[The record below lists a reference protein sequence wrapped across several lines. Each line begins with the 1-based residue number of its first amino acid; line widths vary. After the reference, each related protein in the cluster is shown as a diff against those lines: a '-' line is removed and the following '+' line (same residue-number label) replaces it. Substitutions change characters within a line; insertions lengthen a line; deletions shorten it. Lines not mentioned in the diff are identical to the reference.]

1 VTLLVV
7 DVLVV
12 DVRVKVRERTG
23 DAMARDDQQ
32 VIGRTAKES
41 QPRFPA
47 RPRPAGAPNVVV
59 VLLDDTGFAQLGPF
73 GSEIETPT
81 IDRLAAEGLRY
92 NRFHVTALCSPSRAS
107 LLTGRNHHAVGM
119 GFLADLPMGFPGY
132 TARIPRTAAS
142 LARILRDAGYNTM
155 AVGKW
160 HLNPRDD
167 RSASGPFET
176 WPLGQGFERY
186 YGFLHGDANHWTPT
200 LVADNHY
207 VDPPRRPEEGYH
219 LTEDLVDTAI
229 RMVVDQKH
237 ATPDKPFFLYLAP
250 GAMHAPHHVRP
261 EWSDRYR
268 GRFDD
273 GWDRGRDRVF
283 ARQLSSGVVPAG
295 TVLPP
300 RPSWVQAWDELSAPE
315 QQLFARFQEVF
326 AGFLTHFDHE
336 LGRLVA
342 SLEQLG
348 VLDDTIVMLTSDNGA
363 SAEGGRVGSINEHRF
378 AFGSEDDLAENLA
391 AIDDIG
397 GYRTYNHY
405 PWGWAWAGNA
415 PFRLWK
421 RYTWLGGTRTPL
433 IVRWPG
439 EVADPGGVR
448 GQLCHIIDLF
458 PTILDA
464 CGVAIPEVVD
474 GITQQPVDG
483 RSLRASFADPSA
495 AEVRTT
501 QYFEMLGSRSIIHDG
516 WKATTDHV
524 SQGVIDE
531 QLIPGSR
538 SLDDD
543 RWNLFR
549 MDDDFAEATDLADV
563 HPDIVAALDA
573 VWWAEAERNHVLPI
587 EDSLISRLH
596 ALVPPLW
603 PTPARLVL
611 RPGAS
616 PLADEAVPSLAAGSL
631 LVAEVDVPAG
641 GGEGV
646 LCAMGDWTNG
656 WALVVLDG
664 RPTFLLNLASTGY
677 EIAAVDRLREGRHR
691 VGFRYRPD
699 GTGGGVGTVLVDDV
713 EVARAEL
720 PQGMGASGLQ
730 IGGGGLRLGHDA
742 GFPVSESYTPPFPWT
757 GVLHHLA
764 FDSARPSRDQHLA
777 EAEEL
782 LRRE

>member
-1 VTLLVV
+1 VGADVTEAVGATV
-7 DVLVV
+7 A
-12 DVRVKVRERTG
+12 RS
-23 DAMARDDQQ
+23 ARDS
-32 VIGRTAKES
+32 V
-41 QPRFPA
+41 PHFPA

-73 GSEIETPT
+73 GSDIETPT

-132 TARIPRTAAS
+132 TARIPKSAAS

-167 RSASGPFET
+167 RSAAGPYET

-207 VDPPRRPEEGYH
+207 VDPPRTPTEGYH
-219 LTEDLVDTAI
+219 LTEDLVDVSL
-229 RMVVDQKH
+229 RFVVDQKH
-237 ATPDKPFFLYLAP
+237 AAPEKPFFLYLAP
-250 GAMHAPHHVRP
+250 GAMHAPHHVAP

-273 GWDRGRDRVF
+273 GWDAWRDRAF
-283 ARQLSSGVVPAG
+283 ARQLASGVVPAG

-300 RPSWVQAWDELSAPE
+300 RPSWVQGWDELTGE
-315 QQLFARFQEVF
+315 ERRLFARFQEVF
-326 AGFLTHFDHE
+326 AGFMTHTDHQ
-336 LGRLVA
+336 LGRLVDG
-342 SLEQLG
+342 LEQLG
-348 VLDDTIVMLTSDNGA
+348 ALDDTIIMLMSDNGA

-378 AFGSEDDLAENLA
+378 AFGAEDDLQENLA
-391 AIDDIG
+391 AIDELG
-397 GYRTYNHY
+397 GHRSYNHY

-433 IVRWPG
+433 VVRWPR
-439 EVADPGGVR
+439 EVADPGAVR
-448 GQLCHIIDLF
+448 SHVCHIVDLF
-458 PTILDA
+458 PTVLDA
-464 CGVAIPEVVD
+464 CGVTAPDVVD
-474 GITQQPVDG
+474 GVVQQPIDG
-483 RSLRASFADPSA
+483 RSLRATFADPA
-495 AEVRTT
+495 APAVRTT

-531 QLIPGSR
+531 QLLDGSR
-538 SLDDD
+538 DLDDD
-543 RWNLFR
+543 RWCLFR
-549 MDDDFAEATDLADV
+549 MDDDFAEATDLAAS
-563 HPDIVAALDA
+563 HPEVVAALEA
-573 VWWAEAERNHVLPI
+573 KWWEEAERNDVLPI

-603 PTPARLVL
+603 PVPPRLVL
-611 RPGAS
+611 HPGAG
-616 PLADEAVPSLAAGSL
+616 PVADEVVPSLAAGSL
-631 LVAEVDVPAG
+631 LVAEVDAPHG

-664 RPTFLLNLASTGY
+664 RPTFLLNLASTGFRVSSDARL
-677 EIAAVDRLREGRHR
+677 AAGRHH

-699 GTGGGVGTVLVDDV
+699 GSGGGTGVLLVDDL
-713 EVARAEL
+713 EVARAAF
-720 PQGMGASGLQ
+720 PRGMGASGLQ

-742 GFPVSESYTPPFPWT
+742 GFPVSDDYAPPFPWT
-757 GVLHHLA
+757 GVLHRVT
-764 FDSARPSRDQHLA
+764 FDAAPPSHAQVVA
-777 EAEEL
+777 EAAEA